1 MATARKLPS
10 GSWRCQIY
18 SHTEEYVQEDG
29 TIKKKRIYKS
39 FTSNLPGTKGKRDA
53 ERQAAEWAA
62 GKESVSKCNFT
73 YSEALERYIEARSSV
88 LSPSTIREYKRS
100 RKSDLQ
106 GLMDKMLSEITQ
118 EDVQL
123 EINKSD
129 TLPKIGQKYARI
141 IVSSICNISP

>member
-1 MATARKLPS
+1 MILMATARKLPS

-88 LSPSTIREYKRS
+88 CL
-100 RKSDLQ
+100 LVQ
-106 GLMDKMLSEITQ
+106 SENTNAH
-118 EDVQL
+118 EKVTC
-123 EINKSD
+123 K
-129 TLPKIGQKYARI
+129 
-141 IVSSICNISP
+141 V

>member
-1 MATARKLPS
+1 MILMATARKLPS

-62 GKESVSKCNFT
+62 GKESVSDILKPVLLFCLLVQ
-73 YSEALERYIEARSSV
+73 SENTNAHEKV
-88 LSPSTIREYKRS
+88 TCK
-100 RKSDLQ
+100 
-106 GLMDKMLSEITQ
+106 
-118 EDVQL
+118 V
-123 EINKSD
+123 
-129 TLPKIGQKYARI
+129 
-141 IVSSICNISP
+141 